1 MPPLTLSS
9 LAIVVCGTS
18 VVASVVNAVGIV
30 SSILYYVFVLRKY
43 LNFRARQSHGW
54 VPTTITF
61 ARLILM
67 LIIAFQWTG
76 TKLGVKFSALQ
87 GYPNF
92 LILNDLLHMFTWLIV
107 SVISYM
113 EWNRSLRPSWIFRIF
128 VLASTMVY
136 IVKLHSIISQF
147 HLNPTSI
154 AYFNNIAVNI
164 GILCVYGVLALL
176 VTIGN
181 LPWVDQYVELDE
193 SKAEIDPKVE
203 IPIEKRPAT
212 ILEFFRLI
220 SAPGSR
226 TALIY
231 IIGGV
236 VAAIAKGFLMQYA
249 NKLDGQLFQAARDT
263 DADNLLI
270 IILQTTMLYLCY
282 SIGGG
287 IVMFCCTLGSEKIVN
302 GANGIRNRM
311 FAKLLHQEIAYHDST
326 TTGAIASQFSN
337 DAERVK
343 QILAEA
349 IPLFVENISLVISG
363 LFFLFE
369 TAIDSQVPW
378 LPVYMLGL
386 VPLTFGASYYQAERL
401 EAYEEEAQKRNAA
414 SSAKVQDVFSKH
426 HTVMVYGKRVWEAT
440 AYAKVVKLIYNV
452 LRPRNV
458 FNGVITTVTGFLS
471 VATQILAFFLGVE
484 IFRRVAFSKFIT
496 FCLYAMN
503 IVMGLI
509 EVIKLVPMIGQ
520 TIGGSNAVIRLLER
534 KTQPPE
540 ANSDL
545 LLDLKVTDGAIEFK
559 NVVFTYASVED
570 RTNPT
575 INNISFTVA
584 PHTKVALIG
593 DSGAGKTTIIQLIA
607 RFYDVDHGQIL
618 IDGKDIKN
626 YSTKSIRKNMALVGQ
641 STGLFASTILENV
654 VYGGGDEGESDN
666 VQEMYDILNTLQ
678 AGDVIRDPSQRATVD
693 RVLQAAEQ
701 AAALDFVQ
709 GKLDLLLGE
718 GGSGLSGGQRQR
730 VTIARALYK
739 NPHILLLDEVT
750 SALDQVSEAVVQKAI
765 DQLTANRTVLIVAH
779 RLHTIQNADKIIVM
793 EKGRIVAEGKHR
805 DLLESSEKYRKMVAA
820 AQQKEAGKF
829 QNTLTSRAIEL
840 LRDLSKDIEYEE
852 DLKALRG
859 AITNLVGTADA
870 HVAQNEEAAS
880 AIRETL
886 RQTVGYTIQREEPG
900 ATATAMEYE
909 DEESDEED
917 DDIDPALLPPRRKD

>member
-1 MPPLTLSS
+1 MPRTN
-9 LAIVVCGTS
+9 AILVCDDS
-18 VVASVVNAVGIV
+18 VVASVVNTLGIF
-30 SSILYYVFVLRKY
+30 SAILYYIVVLRKY
-43 LNFRARQSHGW
+43 VNFRARQSHGW
-54 VPTTITF
+54 VATILTF
-61 ARLILM
+61 VRFGLM
-67 LIIAFQWTG
+67 LVIAFQWCG
-76 TKLGVKFSALQ
+76 TKLGVKFSQLQ

-107 SVISYM
+107 AVVAYM
-113 EWNRSLRPSWIFRIF
+113 EWNRSLRPHLVFRLFI
-128 VLASTMVY
+128 LASAAVFM
-136 IVKLHSIISQF
+136 VKLHSIINQY
-147 HLNPTSI
+147 HLSPSSI
-154 AYFNNIAVNI
+154 AYFNNIPVNTV
-164 GILCVYGVLALL
+164 LASVYGVLTLII
-176 VTIGN
+176 TIGN
-181 LPWVDQYVELDE
+181 VPVLDKYLELDE
-193 SKAEIDPKVE
+193 SKAEIDPK
-203 IPIEKRPAT
+203 IELPLEQRPAT
-212 ILEFFRLI
+212 IREFMRLI

-226 TALIY
+226 TALAY
-231 IIGGV
+231 IIVGIV
-236 VAAIAKGFLMQYA
+236 TAVIKGFLMQYA
-249 NKLDGQLFQAARDT
+249 NALDGQLFQAARDT
-263 DADNLLI
+263 NSSELLI
-270 IILQTTMLYLCY
+270 IIVKTLLLYGAY
-282 SIGGG
+282 SVGGG
-287 IVMFCCTLGSEKIVN
+287 VVMFCCTLGSEKIVN
-302 GANGIRNRM
+302 GTNGIRNRM
-311 FAKLLHQEIAYHDST
+311 FAKLLSQEIAYHDST

-343 QILAEA
+343 QILSEA
-349 IPLFVENISLVISG
+349 IPMFIENLSLVFSG
-363 LFFLFE
+363 LFFLFS
-369 TAIDSQVPW
+369 TAVESHVPW

-401 EAYEEEAQKRNAA
+401 EAYEEEAQARNAA

-484 IFRRVAFSKFIT
+484 IFRLVQFGAFIT

-509 EVIKLVPMIGQ
+509 EVIKLVPLIGQ
-520 TIGGSNAVIRLLER
+520 TIGGSNAVVRLLER
-534 KTQPPE
+534 KTKAPE

-559 NVVFTYASVED
+559 NVVFTYPTIED

-584 PHTKVALIG
+584 PRTKVALIG

-607 RFYDVDHGQIL
+607 RFYDTDHGQIL

-641 STGLFASTILENV
+641 STGLFATTILENI
-654 VYGGGDEGESDN
+654 VYGGGDADDTDN
-666 VQEMYDILNTLQ
+666 VQEMYDILSTLQ
-678 AGDVIRDPSQRATVD
+678 SGDVIKKPEHRQTVD
-693 RVLQAAEQ
+693 RVLQASEQ

-709 GKLDLLLGE
+709 GKLDLQLGE

-779 RLHTIQNADKIIVM
+779 RLHTIQNADKIIVL
-793 EKGRIVAEGKHR
+793 EKGRIVAEGQHR
-805 DLLESSEKYRKMVAA
+805 ELLETSEKYRKMVAA
-820 AQQKEAGKF
+820 AQQKEAVKY
-829 QNTLTSRAIEL
+829 QNTLTSRAIDL

-859 AITNLVGTADA
+859 KVNDIIGTADA
-870 HVAQNEEAAS
+870 QVAQTEEATAT
-880 AIRETL
+880 IRETL
-886 RQTVGYTIQREEPG
+886 RQTITHATIQRDQP
-900 ATATAMEYE
+900 TATMDYYD

-917 DDIDPALLPPRRKD
+917 EDIDPALLPPRRKD